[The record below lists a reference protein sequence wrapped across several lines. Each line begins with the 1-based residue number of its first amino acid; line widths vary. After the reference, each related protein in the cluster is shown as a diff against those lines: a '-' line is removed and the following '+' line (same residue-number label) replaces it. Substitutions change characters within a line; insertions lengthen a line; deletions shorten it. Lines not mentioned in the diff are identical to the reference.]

1 MSDTGPPRIA
11 VDIELPPEGTAISG
25 STHDGQGHTA
35 QFEGWLG
42 LIALVE
48 QARGTEHDHPE

>member
-1 MSDTGPPRIA
+1 MA
-11 VDIELPPEGTAISG
+11 VDIELPPAGTAING
-25 STHDGQGHTA
+25 VTHDGQGHTA

-48 QARGTEHDHPE
+48 QARGTEHNHPE